1 MPGFPVLLQT
11 DETSRR
17 ASLALWRVFKS
28 EVFLLKSSVPPFPQ
42 PSPPTGIQKYSKV
55 IEEPAMRLSVLLR
68 PFLPA
73 TSAMLALATP
83 AQAHVKW
90 FAPYI
95 VGAPPQPIGVTLANT
110 WFWAGLIL
118 VLVFFLATRAI
129 EKSGVGEAVLKS
141 MDRMTDPLWQRI
153 DEFVRVVIAAFFVA
167 IFAVGGVYLT
177 PDLKTPAE
185 WVSWAQLLIAGLIF
199 SRKTQPIAAAGIIG
213 LWLLALRDY
222 DIFHLLDYLAL
233 GVGVAAYLVLEASA
247 KPEWRK
253 HRFEALRWGVAIA
266 LMWSSL
272 EKFAYPDW
280 FYPLVE
286 EKPFLTFGMPRDVF
300 IPMAGVAEFTM
311 GFGLIWTPLVRRLSA
326 VALFV
331 IFNAAVYPFGRVDLI
346 GHALIMAIIV
356 AIAADHTREVH
367 FLPAL
372 KQRLAGVPAGI
383 AAALVIFGTG
393 YWGLHIAIYGIE
405 GITPQSSERLTHTP
419 NAEHPHGML
428 GAAGGTAIAA
438 PTAEAAYRAAMDRMH
453 GPMMRGAAAV
463 DPDAA
468 FVLGMIPHHQG
479 AVDMAEI
486 VLKFGKDQHNKHFAR
501 EIIATQTRE
510 INEMR
515 EWLRQKKIPPP

>member
-1 MPGFPVLLQT
+1 MNL
-11 DETSRR
+11 
-17 ASLALWRVFKS
+17 
-28 EVFLLKSSVPPFPQ
+28 
-42 PSPPTGIQKYSKV
+42 PTPRFS
-55 IEEPAMRLSVLLR
+55 R
-68 PFLPA
+68 PFGL
-73 TSAMLALATP
+73 TTLATLVASAP
-83 AQAHVKW
+83 AEAHVKW

-95 VGAPPQPIGVTLANT
+95 VGAPPQPIAVTLSNL
-110 WFWAGLIL
+110 WFWTGIAL

-129 EKSGVGEAVLKS
+129 EKSVAGETILRG
-141 MDRMTDPLWQRI
+141 MDRATDPLWNRL
-153 DEFVRVVIAAFFVA
+153 DDFVRVVIAAFFVA

-185 WVSWAQLLIAGLIF
+185 WVSWTQLLIAGLIF
-199 SRKTQPIAAAGIIG
+199 SRKTQPLAAVGIIG

-233 GVGVAAYLVLEASA
+233 GVGVAAYLVLEASSQP
-247 KPEWRK
+247 KWRK

-280 FYPLVE
+280 FYPLVV
-286 EKPFLTFGMPRDVF
+286 EKPFLTFGIPRDIF
-300 IPMAGVAEFTM
+300 IPMAGIAEFTM

-326 VALFV
+326 IALFV
-331 IFNAAVYPFGRVDLI
+331 IFNAAVYPFGRIDLI

-356 AIAADHTREVH
+356 AIAADHTRAVH

-372 KQRLAGVPAGI
+372 KRSVAGVPVGL
-383 AAALVIFGTG
+383 AAALVVFVTG
-393 YWGLHIAIYGIE
+393 YWGTHIAIYGIA
-405 GITPQSSERLTHTP
+405 GRPDTVTTDRLTHTP
-419 NAEHPHGML
+419 NPEQPHGMH
-428 GAAGGTAIAA
+428 GAAGGTALTA

-453 GPMMRGAAAV
+453 GPMMRAASNA

-486 VLKFGKDQHNKHFAR
+486 ILKFGKDPHNQHFAR
-501 EIIATQTRE
+501 EIINAQTRE
-510 INEMR
+510 ISEMR
-515 EWLRQKKIPPP
+515 DWLKQKNVPQQ